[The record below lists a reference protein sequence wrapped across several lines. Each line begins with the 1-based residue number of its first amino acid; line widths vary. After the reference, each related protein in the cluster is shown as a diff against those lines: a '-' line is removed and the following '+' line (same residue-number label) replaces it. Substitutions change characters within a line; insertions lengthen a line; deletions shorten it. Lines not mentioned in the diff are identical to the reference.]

1 MLDTTAIYQKTDT
14 GSQALAARDPALT
27 PRLRSLLILVDGKRT
42 CPELLQVAQAL
53 GDGQQLLAQLLA
65 LGFMQA
71 RAPVAAAAVAEPA
84 AAAAATAPPAG
95 LSLPQAQRL
104 AVRKLTDLLGPTA
117 DEVCLRIEATRTP
130 QEFAV
135 AVERAEEMLRRV
147 AGARK
152 AAEFAAALAG
162 HRPG

>member
-14 GSQALAARDPALT
+14 GSQALAARSPALT

-42 CPELLQVAQAL
+42 CPELMQVAQAL
-53 GDGQQLLAQLLA
+53 GDGEQLLAQLLA

-71 RAPVAAAAVAEPA
+71 RAPAAPVAEPA
-84 AAAAATAPPAG
+84 ATTAPPSG

-117 DEVCLRIEATRTP
+117 EEVCMRIEATRTP

-135 AVERAEEMLRRV
+135 AIERAEEMLRRV
-147 AGARK
+147 AGPRK
-152 AAEFAAALAG
+152 AAEFAAALAE

>member
-84 AAAAATAPPAG
+84 AAATAPPAG